1 MPAPA
6 LKSFASTDRFL
17 AEIAAP
23 ATLRPGYVLL
33 GDEAFLYQRCRQGV
47 LAALAPPETRD
58 FSLHDLDLA
67 DTSIFEVLDRA
78 QTPSLMAP
86 FQVLFVRGLK
96 TLYGRGSKKAEFE
109 AVDAY
114 FRSPN
119 PQAVLLFVAD
129 HLRIPTDLR
138 RMDFQDKER
147 YDRIRET
154 LGDWCGFVELA
165 RVSEDDAIRW
175 VAASAEARSIRFDA
189 DAARELVD
197 ALGADMMMIASEF
210 EKLSLYVS
218 GRVGGEGTGRIT
230 LGDVETMVLAAKQR
244 SLYELTDAISQRDR
258 TRALLL
264 LHGLLN
270 ASDGGEDAAIGHLYM
285 LARTFRQMLIILE
298 KNVRDSRAIWA
309 VLWQGFRMPPF
320 AAEDLIR
327 QARRYKSR
335 RDLTRALRLVARA
348 DLELRSSPANK
359 LLVLERLILA
369 KERALATEPEPP
381 VGDDAPTPPPTN
393 SRWSCQGPP
402 RTADCTIYADRV
414 IPALRASRS
423 IASIWL
429 SRAVMFTRTVFSGA
443 SALTRNATAPRIAG
457 SFASWSSVEGS
468 GSASPSSTIP
478 AMCSVSAST
487 ASSRASSSVLP
498 AVMHPGKSGKLT
510 P

>member
-1 MPAPA
+1 MAA
-6 LKSFASTDRFL
+6 TLKSFASVDRFL
-17 AEIAAP
+17 TEINSSASP
-23 ATLRPGYVLL
+23 SPIRPGYVLL

-47 LAALAPPETRD
+47 LAALAPPDTRD

-67 DTSIFEVLDRA
+67 DTTIFDILDRA

-86 FQVLFVRGLK
+86 FQVLFIRNLK
-96 TLYGRGSKKAEFE
+96 ALYGRGSKKEEF
-109 AVDAY
+109 AAIDAY
-114 FRSPN
+114 FRRPN

-138 RMDFQDKER
+138 KMDYQDKER

-165 RVSEDDAIRW
+165 RVDESDAIKW
-175 VAASAEARSIRFDA
+175 VMSSAESRSIRFDP

-197 ALGADMMMIASEF
+197 ALGADMMLVASEF
-210 EKLSLYVS
+210 EKLCLYVS
-218 GRVGGEGTGRIT
+218 GGAVAGKNHVT

-244 SLYELTDAISQRDR
+244 SLYELTDAISQKDR

-369 KERALATEPEPP
+369 LATEPTT
-381 VGDDAPTPPPTN
+381 PTYIPTH
-393 SRWSCQGPP
+393 Q
-402 RTADCTIYADRV
+402 
-414 IPALRASRS
+414 
-423 IASIWL
+423 
-429 SRAVMFTRTVFSGA
+429 
-443 SALTRNATAPRIAG
+443 
-457 SFASWSSVEGS
+457 FAME
-468 GSASPSSTIP
+468 
-478 AMCSVSAST
+478 
-487 ASSRASSSVLP
+487 L
-498 AVMHPGKSGKLT
+498 
-510 P
+510 